1 MSTHV
6 AVVSGAAGG
15 IGAAVV
21 SRYVASGTCVIAVD
35 IDSAVHRLERGD
47 GTIRSLVLDATNP
60 DHASTAFDAAL
71 DTFGRVD
78 AFVHCVGVS
87 THTHVLDVTPELW
100 SSLTSVNL
108 DAAFYLSQA
117 ACRVMAS
124 QRFGSI
130 VLISSQLAEVG
141 RANGAPYVASKGA
154 IRSLTMALAID
165 MAPFGVRV
173 NCVGPGVTDTPM
185 LGARRNDEAAQRSW
199 HDRIP
204 MKRLATPNDVAGAV
218 RFLTSQDAAY
228 ITGTT
233 LYVDGGYLAT

>member
-1 MSTHV
+1 MTTRV

-21 SRYVASGTCVIAVD
+21 SRFVASGTSVVAVD
-35 IDSAVHRLERGD
+35 IDAAIHRLERSD
-47 GTIRSLVLDATNP
+47 GSTRTMELDATKP

-71 DTFGRVD
+71 DAFGRVD

-87 THTHVLDVTPELW
+87 THTHVLDITPALW
-100 SSLTSVNL
+100 SSLTSANL

-117 ACRVMAS
+117 ACRVMAT

-154 IRSLTMALAID
+154 IRSLAMALAID

-185 LGARRNDEAAQRSW
+185 LGARKGDEAAQRAW
-199 HDRIP
+199 LDRIP
-204 MKRLATPNDVAGAV
+204 MKRLATPDDVAAAV
-218 RFLTSQDAAY
+218 SFLAGQDAAY